1 MELSG
6 HVLLA
11 SIPSDVWSAL
21 FDPEILKRCI
31 PGCKAVERTSDSAYV
46 ATMAVKV
53 GPLNA
58 SFSGSI
64 ALVDPEYPTAVTLSG
79 ALQSG
84 AAGFAKGQARI
95 TLRPVENATELHYL
109 AEMRIGGK
117 LAAVGDR
124 LFGSA
129 VKRNITDFFAAFEA
143 QLAGGTTTESTS
155 VSTPSAASN
164 LI

>member
-6 HVLLA
+6 QVLFSA
-11 SIPSDVWSAL
+11 TPSAVWSAL
-21 FDPEILKRCI
+21 FDPEVLKLCI
-31 PGCKAVERTSDSAYV
+31 PGCKGVERKSDCEYI

-64 ALVDPEYPTAVTLSG
+64 ALVDPEYPTAVTLTG

-95 TLRPVENATELHYL
+95 TLRPVDNATELQYL

-129 VKRNITDFFAAFEA
+129 VKRNITDFFTAFEA
-143 QLAGGTTTESTS
+143 QIANATAAAGASDP
-155 VSTPSAASN
+155 TPLAASD